1 MRFLS
6 FIPEPPIE
14 RGQQK
19 SALIP
24 RGRKSASITLFIP
37 VDHVLLVA

>member
-1 MRFLS
+1 MRLFS

-14 RGQQK
+14 RGQEK
-19 SALIP
+19 AASAR

-37 VDHVLLVA
+37 FDRVLLVV